1 MGFRQWVLA
10 AVLALA
16 IPSLA
21 HAQATGAGVTDLTK
35 SPPGA
40 IVAADIVE
48 ALAVPRGTRIN
59 PAAPPQVRLP
69 IYFEFDSATP
79 TPEARALLEQVGTAL
94 QSSDLESFHFLV
106 EGHTD
111 DVGSE
116 DYNERLSVARAK
128 AVASYLEGQGIPEE
142 RLRPAGK
149 GESSPVA
156 SNESEEGRQRNRR
169 VDFVNLG
176 QNP

>member
-1 MGFRQWVLA
+1 MDIRHWALVA
-10 AVLALA
+10 IAVLAM
-16 IPSLA
+16 PSLA
-21 HAQATGAGVTDLTK
+21 HAQAAGAGVTDLTK
-35 SPPGA
+35 APPAA
-40 IVAADIVE
+40 IMAEDIVE

-69 IYFEFDSATP
+69 IYFEFDSARP
-79 TPEARALLEQVGTAL
+79 TPDARALLEKVGEAL

-111 DVGSE
+111 ALGTD
-116 DYNERLSVARAK
+116 DYNERLSVARAQ
-128 AVASYLEGQGIPEE
+128 AVAAYLGAKGVPEA
-142 RLRPAGK
+142 RLRPTGK

-156 SNESEEGRQRNRR
+156 PNDSEEGRQRNRR